1 MAQLPINRGRGVY
14 SENGVRVGAISKL
27 GVEMSSRTIVSLGVW
42 ILLMVLIG
50 TLTVGMALAF
60 YVLLTIFFALV
71 VGVLM
76 LITRPRTEL

>member
-1 MAQLPINRGRGVY
+1 M
-14 SENGVRVGAISKL
+14 GAISNL

-50 TLTVGMALAF
+50 TLTVGMALVF

>member
-1 MAQLPINRGRGVY
+1 M
-14 SENGVRVGAISKL
+14 GAISKL